1 MQTLFRNRLEE
12 ATNERN
18 KIINLYN
25 LAWLHFTVAG
35 ITSGDLDSLGL
46 VYKGKLKNKLSA
58 LIMNS
63 NYKWAYIETPRYEQ
77 ISQNDKLEFEQ
88 ITDTVFDEIQEGS
101 NFELEKSNILDDY
114 LIGTTAFKIKYT
126 GDIYNPVEIEAA
138 PIKSVYLT
146 KLRKGKTGDVFYHL
160 TDVTKHKLLE
170 TYGSVIESNEHYQAL
185 QETEKIE
192 LWEGIVYNHKKNNYF
207 YAIAKDNSF
216 EQVLYEL
223 ETDYNPW
230 IVARFESLVDSPYGI
245 GPCVK
250 AILEIIA
257 LKNAKKNIAEIGK
270 HQAKPSYIGWG
281 DPAYLLRARVN
292 TPNSL
297 TYFGQAPGQNKIEPF
312 NRGENANIEFFNLND
327 FKDTLKE
334 IFYINLIESL
344 TNIDQLKNITAT
356 TTQAVIT
363 EFSRQIEPTY
373 SLMQKELLK
382 NIVEKV
388 YHCCLK
394 ASKIDISRIEVLKNN
409 PKLKIRFYNAIT
421 IAQDQDDAERANLYF
436 ADIASKLGAVAAA
449 ANMNQVEYINA
460 TKKRFR
466 VSEKEWKGGEETE
479 KQVEEIQQ
487 AQAQMVAEQ
496 GGGIQEQ

>member
-1 MQTLFRNRLEE
+1 MQILFKNRLEE
-12 ATNERN
+12 AIYERN
-18 KIINLYN
+18 KIIHLYD
-25 LAWLHFTVAG
+25 LAWKHFTVAG
-35 ITSGDLDSLGL
+35 MTTTDLDSLGL
-46 VYKGKLKNKLSA
+46 LYKTKLKNKLSA

-77 ISQNDKLEFEQ
+77 ISQSDKLEFEQ

-126 GDIYNPVEIEAA
+126 GDIYNPIEIEAA
-138 PIKSVYLT
+138 PIRSVYLT

-170 TYGSVIESNEHYQAL
+170 TYGSKIEGNPHYEAL
-185 QETEKIE
+185 VDTEKIE

-216 EQVLYEL
+216 EQVLYEM

-230 IVARFESLVDSPYGI
+230 IVARFESLTDSPYGV

-250 AILEIIA
+250 AILEIQA
-257 LKNAKKNIAEIGK
+257 LKNTKKNIADIGK
-270 HQAKPSYIGWG
+270 HQAKPSYIFTG
-281 DPAYLLRARVN
+281 DPAYILKSRLN
-292 TPNSL
+292 TPNSIS
-297 TYFGQAPGQNKIEPF
+297 YMGEAPGINKVETF

-327 FKDTLKE
+327 FKDTLRE

-388 YHCCLK
+388 YQCCLK

-409 PKLKIRFYNAIT
+409 PRLKIRFYNAIT

-436 ADIASKLGAVAAA
+436 ADIASKLGPVAAA

-479 KQVEEIQQ
+479 KEVEQIQN
-487 AQAQMVAEQ
+487 AQAQMMAEQ
-496 GGGIQEQ
+496 GGGITEQ